1 MSVRYVVNMRAD
13 RGPGAVRQVRPGPP
27 RWAVLRVRS
36 SIVAWA
42 PAEVPTSRA
51 ALIDGLAR
59 RTGVSRRL
67 VRMVLEE
74 LTDAT
79 APTVDGRVS

>member
-1 MSVRYVVNMRAD
+1 
-13 RGPGAVRQVRPGPP
+13 
-27 RWAVLRVRS
+27 VLRVRS

-42 PAEVPTSRA
+42 PAEVPTGRGG
-51 ALIDGLAR
+51 LIEGLAR

-67 VRMVLEE
+67 VRMVLDE